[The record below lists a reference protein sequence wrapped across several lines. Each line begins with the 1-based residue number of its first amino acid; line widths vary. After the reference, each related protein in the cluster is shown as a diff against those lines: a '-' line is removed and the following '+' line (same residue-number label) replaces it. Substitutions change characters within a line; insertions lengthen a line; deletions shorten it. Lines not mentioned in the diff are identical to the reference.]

1 MATLWLLSCLVFS
14 LGVSGQTDSGQTT
27 EFWPGKD
34 CPVDPD
40 IGLDDPNNV
49 YSCKPEEECCTKEL
63 KPACCAAMPTDM
75 MIEDQVSL
83 LVPLALIILVLGLFV
98 WFCRSDA
105 SLLDGETP
113 CLQKFCGCC
122 GYKKRGDDGHL
133 RLNSHEFGSSVSLK
147 SSKSTVVTFE
157 DDEGIVV
164 EDNAANLEAV
174 LDPQDDQEQD
184 EDNAEQEEAVEDVG
198 EAEAEPEEEEAG
210 EAEAEEEVAAE
221 EETGAEEESP
231 EGGDEAE

>member
-1 MATLWLLSCLVFS
+1 MGLCVRVAA
-14 LGVSGQTDSGQTT
+14 QTAGGTTT

-34 CPVDPD
+34 CAVDPD

-49 YSCKPEEECCTKEL
+49 YSFKPEEECCTKEL

-83 LVPLALIILVLGLFV
+83 WVPLALIILVLGLFV
-98 WFCRSDA
+98 WLCRSDA

-113 CLQKFCGCC
+113 CLQKFCSCC

-184 EDNAEQEEAVEDVG
+184 EDNAEQEEAAEDVG

-210 EAEAEEEVAAE
+210 EAEAEEE
-221 EETGAEEESP
+221 TGVEEESP

>member
-1 MATLWLLSCLVFS
+1 MNILTQSS
-14 LGVSGQTDSGQTT
+14 PHTSHQSNTPGETT

-34 CPVDPD
+34 CPVDSEV
-40 IGLDDPNNV
+40 GLDDPNNV
-49 YSCKPEEECCTKEL
+49 YSCKPEEECCTKDL

-83 LVPLALIILVLGLFV
+83 WVPLAVIILVLGLFV

-113 CLQKFCGCC
+113 CLQKFCSCC

-133 RLNSHEFGSSVSLK
+133 HVVRQAPHSHFILTLGTLQNSHEFGSSVSLK

-157 DDEGIVV
+157 DDEVTFCIFV
-164 EDNAANLEAV
+164 LEM
-174 LDPQDDQEQD
+174 
-184 EDNAEQEEAVEDVG
+184 
-198 EAEAEPEEEEAG
+198 
-210 EAEAEEEVAAE
+210 
-221 EETGAEEESP
+221 
-231 EGGDEAE
+231 

>member
-1 MATLWLLSCLVFS
+1 
-14 LGVSGQTDSGQTT
+14 
-27 EFWPGKD
+27 
-34 CPVDPD
+34 
-40 IGLDDPNNV
+40 
-49 YSCKPEEECCTKEL
+49 
-63 KPACCAAMPTDM
+63 M

-83 LVPLALIILVLGLFV
+83 WVPLGVIILVLGLFV

-113 CLQKFCGCC
+113 CLQKFCSCC

-133 RLNSHEFGSSVSLK
+133 HLNSHEFGSSVSLK

-174 LDPQDDQEQD
+174 LDPQDDQENNEEDSPEQETNED
-184 EDNAEQEEAVEDVG
+184 AAEEDTPQQEEGEGGEDAGDDEEAADVTEEDNT
-198 EAEAEPEEEEAG
+198 
-210 EAEAEEEVAAE
+210 AEEE
-221 EETGAEEESP
+221 
-231 EGGDEAE
+231 

>member
-1 MATLWLLSCLVFS
+1 M
-14 LGVSGQTDSGQTT
+14 G
-27 EFWPGKD
+27 
-34 CPVDPD
+34 
-40 IGLDDPNNV
+40 
-49 YSCKPEEECCTKEL
+49 SCKPEEECCTKDL

-75 MIEDQVSL
+75 MIEDQVNL
-83 LVPLALIILVLGLFV
+83 WVPLAVIILVLGLFV

-113 CLQKFCGCC
+113 CLQKFCSCC

-174 LDPQDDQEQD
+174 LDPQDDQENND
-184 EDNAEQEEAVEDVG
+184 EANVSQDVG
-198 EAEAEPEEEEAG
+198 EAEPQEEEAS
-210 EAEAEEEVAAE
+210 EAEAEEEAAAE
-221 EETGAEEESP
+221 E
-231 EGGDEAE
+231 

>member
-1 MATLWLLSCLVFS
+1 MGLCVR
-14 LGVSGQTDSGQTT
+14 VSGQTEPGQTT

-83 LVPLALIILVLGLFV
+83 WVPLAIIILVLGLFV

-113 CLQKFCGCC
+113 CLQKFCSCC

-133 RLNSHEFGSSVSLK
+133 HRNSHEFGSSVSLK

-174 LDPQDDQEQD
+174 LDPQDDQENNE
-184 EDNAEQEEAVEDVG
+184 EDSPEQETNED
-198 EAEAEPEEEEAG
+198 
-210 EAEAEEEVAAE
+210 AAE
-221 EETGAEEESP
+221 EDTPQQEEGD
-231 EGGDEAE
+231 GGEDAGD

>member
-1 MATLWLLSCLVFS
+1 MIQIQMLKKIQSTPPNLSPHS
-14 LGVSGQTDSGQTT
+14 LIPPPHTPPSSHGRNDAGSTT

-34 CPVDPD
+34 CPVDSE

-49 YSCKPEEECCTKEL
+49 YSCKPEEECCTKDL

-83 LVPLALIILVLGLFV
+83 WVPLAIIILVLGLFV

-113 CLQKFCGCC
+113 CLQKFCSCC

-133 RLNSHEFGSSVSLK
+133 HVVTQHPHSSPLSPRLNKVNPNDPHLPQFSL
-147 SSKSTVVTFE
+147 S
-157 DDEGIVV
+157 
-164 EDNAANLEAV
+164 
-174 LDPQDDQEQD
+174 
-184 EDNAEQEEAVEDVG
+184 
-198 EAEAEPEEEEAG
+198 
-210 EAEAEEEVAAE
+210 
-221 EETGAEEESP
+221 
-231 EGGDEAE
+231 

>member
-1 MATLWLLSCLVFS
+1 MGVTMGTYFVFHLCVISLSGIL
-14 LGVSGQTDSGQTT
+14 LGVSAQTQAGETTT

-34 CPVDPD
+34 CAVDEAL
-40 IGLDDPNNV
+40 GLDDPNNV

-63 KPACCAAMPTDM
+63 QPACCAAMPTDM

-83 LVPLALIILVLGLFV
+83 WVPLALIILVLGLFV

-133 RLNSHEFGSSVSLK
+133 HVNSHEFGSSVSLK

-174 LDPQDDQEQD
+174 LDPQD
-184 EDNAEQEEAVEDVG
+184 EQENKDEANTEDVG
-198 EAEAEPEEEEAG
+198 EAEPQEEEAS
-210 EAEAEEEVAAE
+210 EAEAEEEVAA
-221 EETGAEEESP
+221 GAEEE
-231 EGGDEAE
+231 A